1 METLVAFLLLSIP
14 AAVIVERL
22 IWRLTANIEDW
33 AGEPGRRVLPWQ
45 DGPPSTWL
53 RFGFALLVPPLMLG
67 AALRFEA
74 GPALAACVLLIALL
88 ICSATDLLRYRIPN
102 VVTYPSVALALVAAL
117 AMPEGDFT
125 GAVAAAG
132 VSAALFVS
140 VWALTR
146 GGIGFADVKFA
157 VLIGAALGLP
167 SAYSAL
173 ALGVF
178 LGGLV
183 MAALLAAGAVNRR
196 QVTPYAPF
204 FALSAIAVVFVRG
217 TSFAPL

>member
-1 METLVAFLLLSIP
+1 METLIAFLLLSIP
-14 AAVIVERL
+14 AAVVVERL
-22 IWRLTANIEDW
+22 IWRLTANVGDW
-33 AGEPGRRVLPWQ
+33 ADEPGRRVLPWQ
-45 DGPPSTWL
+45 EGPPSAWL
-53 RFGFALLVPPLMLG
+53 RLGCALLVPPLMLG

-74 GPALAACVLLIALL
+74 GSALATGVLLMALL
-88 ICSATDLLRYRIPN
+88 ICSATDLLRYRVPN
-102 VVTYPSVALALVAAL
+102 AVTYPGVALALLAAL
-117 AMPEGDFT
+117 VMPGGDFI
-125 GAVAAAG
+125 GAVVAAG

-157 VLIGAALGLP
+157 VLVGAALGLP

-178 LGGLV
+178 LGGVV
-183 MAALLAAGAVNRR
+183 MTALLVTGAVSRR

-204 FALSAIAVVFVRG
+204 LAVSAIAVVFVHG
-217 TSFAPL
+217 TAFTP